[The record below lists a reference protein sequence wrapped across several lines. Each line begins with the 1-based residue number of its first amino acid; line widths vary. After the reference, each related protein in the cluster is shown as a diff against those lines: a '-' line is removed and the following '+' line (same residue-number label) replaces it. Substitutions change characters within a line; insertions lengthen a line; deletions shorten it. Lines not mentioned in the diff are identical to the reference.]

1 MRRWYVLLL
10 AFAPLLSAKQDFAPA
25 LENIIAVEMEFTCQ
39 RPYVATVR
47 FYNRVNEPLRGRL
60 IRVDPAGYW
69 NSYEFK
75 IDTHNGR
82 ARRDRLNSFHY
93 ENRVLEDISVVLPAG
108 GVLQSIINL
117 DEQFIIPEQGFT
129 SIRFSSYWEDVE
141 FVDGSK
147 RWISLESDRMN
158 FDDYCTREP
167 RQ

>member
-25 LENIIAVEMEFTCQ
+25 LENIIAVEMEFTCE

-47 FYNRVNEPLRGRL
+47 FYNRVNEPLRL
-60 IRVDPAGYW
+60 QLADVDPAGYW
-69 NSYEFK
+69 NSYSFK
-75 IDTHNGR
+75 IFTNNDL
-82 ARRDRLNSFHY
+82 ARRDRINSFHY

-117 DEQFIIPEQGFT
+117 DEQYYIPKEGFNRIWYT
-129 SIRFSSYWEDVE
+129 SYWGGVEFADGSIRSIRV
-141 FVDGSK
+141 
-147 RWISLESDRMN
+147 ESDRMN